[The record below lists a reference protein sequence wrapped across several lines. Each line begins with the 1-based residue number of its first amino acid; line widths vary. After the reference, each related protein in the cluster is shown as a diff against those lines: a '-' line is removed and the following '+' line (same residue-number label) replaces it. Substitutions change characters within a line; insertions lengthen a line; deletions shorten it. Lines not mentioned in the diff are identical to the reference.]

1 MRPFIQRRTNTNSF
15 TYYKKDKKITD
26 EAIISRIESFVIPP
40 AWTDVQIALNPKAK
54 IQVEG
59 RDSAGKKQYIYSH
72 RYIAQ
77 QHAAKF
83 DRTVQFALKLPTMRR
98 RIKQDLKHR
107 KFDKDKILA
116 CTVSLLD
123 KTYLRVGN
131 EKYAKKNASYGLT
144 TLRRKHVSVKDDRVI
159 FDFIGKSGKHQHT
172 EVKDKEIARIVK
184 KLDDMPGY
192 EIFRYYNDKNE
203 LVDLKSDDVNE
214 YIRTIMGPDFSAKDF
229 RTWGGT
235 MVAALELAST
245 VRPDDPAVR
254 KHMITDCVETVAREL
269 GNTPAVARSS
279 YIDPYIFTQYETSND
294 IAKVFSRIKKL
305 RKTQYLSKDEQCVI
319 QLLSKKDS

>member
-1 MRPFIQRRTNTNSF
+1 MRPFIERKTNTNNF
-15 TYYKKDKKITD
+15 TYYRKGRKVTD
-26 EAIISRIESFVIPP
+26 ESTLKRIESFAIPP
-40 AWTDVQIALNPKAK
+40 AWSDVQIAVNPRAK

-59 RDSAGKKQYIYSH
+59 RDAAGKKQYIYSH
-72 RYIAQ
+72 HHIAQ

-98 RIKQDLKHR
+98 RVKKDLKNR
-107 KFDKDKILA
+107 KYNKDKILA
-116 CTVSLLD
+116 CTVALLD
-123 KTYLRVGN
+123 RTYLRVGN

-144 TLRRKHVSVKDDRVI
+144 TLRRKHVSVKDDRVV

-192 EIFRYYNDKNE
+192 EIFRYYNEKNE

-235 MVAALELAST
+235 MLAALELSST
-245 VRPDDPAVR
+245 VRPDDAATR
-254 KHMITDCVETVAREL
+254 KRMMIDCVETVAREL

-279 YIDPYIFTQYETSND
+279 YIDPYIFTQYEKSND
-294 IAKVFSRIKKL
+294 IARVFSRIKKL

-319 QLLSKKDS
+319 KLLSKKQA

>member
-1 MRPFIQRRTNTNSF
+1 MRQFIERKTNNTTVS
-15 TYYKKDKKITD
+15 YYKKGEKVTN
-26 EAIISRIESFVIPP
+26 EAHLKRIESFVIPP
-40 AWTDVQIALNPKAK
+40 AWTDVQISLNPKSK
-54 IQVEG
+54 IQVEA
-59 RDSAGKKQYIYSH
+59 RDVSGKKQYIYSNH
-72 RYIAQ
+72 YIAG

-98 RIKQDLKHR
+98 RIKKDLQHR

-116 CTVSLLD
+116 CTVTLLD

-144 TLRRKHVSVKDDRVI
+144 TLRRKHVSVKDDRVV

-172 EVKDKEIARIVK
+172 EIEDKEISKIVK
-184 KLDDMPGY
+184 KLDSLPGY
-192 EIFRYYNDKNE
+192 EIFRYYNEKNE

-214 YIRTIMGPDFSAKDF
+214 YIRNIMGPDFSAKDF

-235 MVAALELAST
+235 MLAALELANT
-245 VRPDDPAVR
+245 TRPDDEATR
-254 KHMITDCVETVAREL
+254 KHMITDCVQKVAREL

-279 YIDPYIFTQYETSND
+279 YIDPYIFTQYEKSDD

-319 QLLSKKDS
+319 KLLSKKRT